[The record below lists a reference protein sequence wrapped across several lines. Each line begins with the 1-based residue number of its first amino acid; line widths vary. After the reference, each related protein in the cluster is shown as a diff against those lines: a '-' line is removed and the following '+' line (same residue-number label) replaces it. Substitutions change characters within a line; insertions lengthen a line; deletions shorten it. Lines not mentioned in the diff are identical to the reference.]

1 MSGERGDISFEK
13 NPYPF
18 QISVNHAETV
28 HMRQTVRN
36 VNQLNG
42 TSVRLC
48 GNGDRGATHKLDT
61 VHTFVLSNKL
71 DDITIFHPLGDH
83 RKPVFTYRHSEEW
96 QDVRMPEVLPGNSL
110 SAEALQSIDSYGCGG
125 AGRIE
130 DSH

>member
-1 MSGERGDISFEK
+1 VSCDASDGRKTEVGETGSSVPVDKDVCLRGRMRYERGDISFEK
-13 NPYPF
+13 NSYPF

-61 VHTFVLSNKL
+61 VHTFVPSNKL
-71 DDITIFHPLGDH
+71 DDVTMFHPLGDH
-83 RKPVFTYRHSEEW
+83 RKPVFAYRHSEEW
-96 QDVRMPEVLPGNSL
+96 
-110 SAEALQSIDSYGCGG
+110 
-125 AGRIE
+125 
-130 DSH
+130 